1 MSLRVYEPVGEETE
15 RKQRDMNNERKR
27 PAGKGLNQE
36 KRKDKTVK
44 GNESE
49 DPSLDSG
56 DAFQKEH
63 GMIS

>member
-1 MSLRVYEPVGEETE
+1 MKGSAQP
-15 RKQRDMNNERKR
+15 
-27 PAGKGLNQE
+27 GKNQE

-49 DPSLDSG
+49 EPSLDSG